1 MIKSIK
7 NILAAFFLNKS
18 GNVTVE
24 LALVMT
30 VLSVLMVSG
39 YDISRMASEKHKLEQ
54 VALTAA
60 QYGSLATGNSADT
73 SAITSVAQVAAG
85 DDADL
90 ITVATSTFCLCP
102 GGGSADCSTP
112 CADDTDP
119 QEYLSVII
127 TKNFI
132 YLFSV
137 PALYGAV
144 TLEGRASMPVS

>member
-1 MIKSIK
+1 MIKTTK
-7 NILAAFFLNKS
+7 NILAAFCLNKS

-24 LALVMT
+24 LALVMA
-30 VLSVLMVSG
+30 VLSILMVSG
-39 YDISRMASEKHKLEQ
+39 YDISRMASEKHMLEQ

-60 QYGSLATGNSADT
+60 QYGALATGNSEDT
-73 SAITSVAQVAAG
+73 TTITGVARAAAG
-85 DDADL
+85 DDAAL

-102 GGGSADCSTP
+102 GGGSSDCSTP

-119 QEYLSVII
+119 QAYLAVLI
-127 TKNFI
+127 TKDFT

-137 PALYGAV
+137 PAIYGAV